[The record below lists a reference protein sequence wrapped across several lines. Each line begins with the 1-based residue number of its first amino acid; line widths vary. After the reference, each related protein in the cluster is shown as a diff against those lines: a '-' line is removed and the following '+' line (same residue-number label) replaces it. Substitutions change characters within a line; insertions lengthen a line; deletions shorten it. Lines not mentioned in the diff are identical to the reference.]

1 MTGKPTIAE
10 IVAKQLEDMIAEG
23 ALQVGVQLPSE
34 RVLAERL
41 EVSRPTLREAK
52 QILTSKG
59 LLSSRQGGGT
69 YVTTSLNSSLTDPLT
84 NLLSERAEFRYD
96 ILRIKLSTYMEPPL
110 NAHVMNDGSGDF
122 FGCVCK

>member
-1 MTGKPTIAE
+1 MTGQTIAIMTGKPTIAE

-69 YVTTSLNSSLTDPLT
+69 YVNFTKFTS
-84 NLLSERAEFRYD
+84 
-96 ILRIKLSTYMEPPL
+96 I
-110 NAHVMNDGSGDF
+110 
-122 FGCVCK
+122 